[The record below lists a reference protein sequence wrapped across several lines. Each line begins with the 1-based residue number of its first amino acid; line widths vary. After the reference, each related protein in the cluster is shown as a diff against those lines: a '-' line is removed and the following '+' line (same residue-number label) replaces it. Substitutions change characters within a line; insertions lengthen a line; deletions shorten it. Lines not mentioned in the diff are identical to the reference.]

1 MRQGQN
7 SKRSRGRG
15 VGGGSGGG
23 GRRNVSPRHQT
34 FDSNGPSVRIRGSAH
49 QVHEKYLTLA
59 RDATSA
65 GDRIAAENYYQHAEH
80 YFRIINVDN
89 EGDGRGR
96 SQQNGADDR
105 GGNARNDQGNR
116 DTAPEMDGVQ
126 MDGEPAAPAV
136 EVIQANGSGDQ
147 PDVAAEEPEAGSE
160 AVPEAETEAEQPVQ
174 KRTRAGRGN
183 GRGRTPRASSRKA
196 DDAGDPPAGS
206 NGPDKGNE
214 DTPQADE

>member
-15 VGGGSGGG
+15 VG

-59 RDATSA
+59 RDANSV
-65 GDRIAAENYYQHAEH
+65 GDRIAAENYFQHAEH
-80 YFRIINVDN
+80 YFRIINTDS

-96 SQQNGADDR
+96 GQQNGAGER

-116 DTAPEMDGVQ
+116 EATVEVDGVQ
-126 MDGEPAAPAV
+126 PDGEAAAPAV
-136 EVIQANGSGDQ
+136 EVIQTNGSGEQ
-147 PDVAAEEPEAGSE
+147 PDVAPVEEPEAI
-160 AVPEAETEAEQPVQ
+160 TEAEAPPQ
-174 KRTRAGRGN
+174 KRGKSGRGN
-183 GRGRTPRASSRKA
+183 GRGRRPRASGRKA
-196 DDAGDPPAGS
+196 DAENGGTPAESDGAETGNEETPPA
-206 NGPDKGNE
+206 E
-214 DTPQADE
+214 E